1 MSARPVLGLMAKAP
15 RPGFAK
21 TRLIPALGAAGAAA
35 LAEAFIADTAAR
47 LRGTGVDVVV
57 LATPPEAVEELSA
70 LSGFPAIPQHD
81 GDLGARISGA
91 FADLF
96 ARGHAPVLL
105 VGTDSPTQPQVHVT
119 TALTLCAAG
128 PEALVLGPAEDGGYW
143 CVGLSRPQPGL
154 FEGIAWGTASTLA
167 ETEARAA
174 RLGVPVVLGPRW
186 HDVDEPADLVHL
198 RRELAEDHA
207 LAPCTRAVLGLAP

>member
-1 MSARPVLGLMAKAP
+1 MPARPVVGVMAKAP

-57 LATPPEAVEELSA
+57 LATPPEAVEVLSA
-70 LSGFPAIPQHD
+70 LSSFPAIPQHD
-81 GDLGARISGA
+81 GDLGARMSGA

-105 VGTDSPTQPQVHVT
+105 IGSDSPTQPQVHVT
-119 TALTLCAAG
+119 TALTLCAAH
-128 PEALVLGPAEDGGYW
+128 PDAVVLGPAEDGGYW

-154 FEGIAWGTASTLA
+154 FEAIAWGTASVMA

-174 RLGVPVVLGPRW
+174 RLGVPVVFGPRW
-186 HDVDEPADLVHL
+186 HDVDEPADLARL

-207 LAPCTRAVLGLAP
+207 LAPRTRAVLGLAP